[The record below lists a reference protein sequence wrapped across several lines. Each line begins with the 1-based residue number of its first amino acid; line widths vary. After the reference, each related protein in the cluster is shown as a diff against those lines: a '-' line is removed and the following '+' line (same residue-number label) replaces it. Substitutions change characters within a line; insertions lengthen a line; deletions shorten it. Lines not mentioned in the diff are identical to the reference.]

1 MESTGPRKSFVD
13 IGKIYF
19 WTAIINNWNKL
30 LADDAMKEII
40 ISSLKYLSDEKK
52 MEVYAFVVMP
62 NHLHFVWQ
70 MLEMN
75 GKEMP
80 HISFLKFTA
89 HAFKKQLKKNNPK
102 ALKLFAVD
110 AENKEYEFWQ
120 RDSLA
125 FELTNKETISQK
137 INYIH
142 YNPTAEHWKLCNKT
156 TDYYYSSAKFYET
169 SDADFGFLKHIG
181 DVL

>member
-19 WTAIINNWNKL
+19 WTATINNWNKL
-30 LADDAMKEII
+30 LADNAMKEII
-40 ISSLKYLSDEKK
+40 TSSLKYLSDEKK

-80 HISFLKFTA
+80 HTSFLKFTA
-89 HAFKKQLKKNNPK
+89 HAFKKQLNKNNPNG
-102 ALKLFAVD
+102 LKLFAMN

-125 FELTNKETISQK
+125 YELTKKETISEK

-142 YNPTAEHWKLCNKT
+142 YNPTTEHWKLCNEP
-156 TDYYYSSAKFYET
+156 TDYYYSSAKFYEMG
-169 SDADFGFLKHIG
+169 DADFGFLKHIG